1 MNIMFKITKKEINW
15 NNKILS
21 IETGK
26 IARQANGSVLV
37 KYGNTTVLC
46 AVTIASKPAEGA
58 DFFPLTVNYLEK
70 SYAAGKIPGGFF
82 KRETKPSDNATLVAR
97 LIDRPIRPMFPSN
110 FYNEV
115 NVVCTTLSYDPQC
128 NPDIVALI
136 ASSCALAISEAPFEM
151 TVAGARVGIINNEFV
166 LNPSN
171 EEIKNSTLDLVVAGT
186 KSSVLMV
193 ESEAKELSEEKMLE
207 AVNFGHKAFQEI
219 INLIEDF
226 KNECGKPK
234 MQVPADDNKELKK
247 SITDF
252 IGNRLINAYKKLE
265 KQARSNDLDQIINDI
280 KEKFVNEENGID
292 ANKIKSIFKVLSQEI
307 VRNDIIN
314 NNIRIDG
321 RATNQI
327 RPIEIEVGL
336 LPQVHGSALFTR
348 GETQAL
354 VVSTLGAGGKDKQL
368 IESLDSGIT
377 EESFMLHYNFP
388 PYSVGEVGQLK
399 SPGRREIGHGKL
411 AWRAINPVYPNQEKF
426 GYTTRIVSEITE
438 SNGSSSMA
446 TVCGASLALMDS
458 GVPISSPVSG
468 IAMGLIKEG
477 DKYVILSDIMGDEDH
492 LGDMDFKVAG
502 TRNGITALQMDIKIN
517 GINTE
522 IMEKSLKQ
530 ALEGRIHILEKMEST
545 LSKPRTEL
553 SGNVPK
559 VETMTIPQKKIREVI
574 GSRGSVIKEICAVSG
589 ALVDIDDSGTIKIS
603 SSNSDS
609 IKKAVAMINEITF
622 EPEIGDIYEGPV
634 VKVIDAGA
642 FVNISNNR
650 DGFVHIS
657 ELAEYRIDFVEDI
670 INEGDIVKVK
680 VIGFDKKGRPKL
692 SFRCV
697 DQTTGEDI
705 SDRIANKP
713 NMTDER
719 DFQPKFEDRDNRR
732 DMMTDVNAEMIEGAE
747 MIVVTIAETEMIAV
761 IVEIMIVIATKI
773 LKKEEDFLAN

>member
-1 MNIMFKITKKEINW
+1 MFKITKKEINW

-46 AVTIASKPAEGA
+46 AVTIASKPVEGA

-502 TRNGITALQMDIKIN
+502 TSDGITALQMDIKIAGISAEIMKEALDQAIK
-517 GINTE
+517 GIN
-522 IMEKSLKQ
+522 
-530 ALEGRIHILEKMEST
+530 
-545 LSKPRTEL
+545 
-553 SGNVPK
+553 
-559 VETMTIPQKKIREVI
+559 
-574 GSRGSVIKEICAVSG
+574 
-589 ALVDIDDSGTIKIS
+589 
-603 SSNSDS
+603 
-609 IKKAVAMINEITF
+609 
-622 EPEIGDIYEGPV
+622 
-634 VKVIDAGA
+634 
-642 FVNISNNR
+642 
-650 DGFVHIS
+650 HIS
-657 ELAEYRIDFVEDI
+657 
-670 INEGDIVKVK
+670 
-680 VIGFDKKGRPKL
+680 
-692 SFRCV
+692 
-697 DQTTGEDI
+697 GEM
-705 SDRIANKP
+705 K
-713 NMTDER
+713 
-719 DFQPKFEDRDNRR
+719 
-732 DMMTDVNAEMIEGAE
+732 
-747 MIVVTIAETEMIAV
+747 
-761 IVEIMIVIATKI
+761 
-773 LKKEEDFLAN
+773 